1 MYAPVKPNFNKGG
14 IAVKLSPQIKV
25 NDLITKYPFIKDF
38 LMKLDPH
45 FQALDNP
52 LLRKTVGRFATL
64 GKAAM
69 IGGVDIKTMLSGI
82 AGEIKKHT
90 GEDIEVEGVDRGEA
104 ATGPEERIETLKEII
119 KDLHKGENIKVLKQ
133 RFLSLIRDVAP
144 SEIANMEQRLIDEGM
159 PEEEVKRLCDVHV
172 EVFKESL
179 EDKVVPGLPA
189 GHPVHTYMLENR
201 SAEMIIRKMQ
211 AIHDIKQERD
221 HLLKLLNDISA
232 IDIHYS
238 RKENQ
243 LFPILEAHGISGP
256 SKVMWALHDDIRKM
270 IKDTKAAAEKG
281 KVTVDDLKKLIRTL
295 NDMIYKEEHILFPM
309 SLETLGESDWVKV
322 SKGEEEIG
330 YAWIDPPAQWI
341 PSEESYQE
349 MLPSD
354 KIGSVTLDTG
364 LLTVEQINL
373 LLTHLP
379 IDISFVDEHD
389 KVAYYSNTPDRIF
402 PRSPGIIGRLV
413 QNCHPS
419 KSVHIVERILEE
431 FKKGN
436 KDSAEF
442 WIQLK
447 GRFLHIRYFAVR
459 DGQGNYRGTIEVSQ
473 DVTSIRGL
481 EGENRLLDWV

>member
-1 MYAPVKPNFNKGG
+1 M
-14 IAVKLSPQIKV
+14 KLTPQTKV
-25 NDLITKYPFIKDF
+25 NDLITKFPFIKDY
-38 LMKLDPH
+38 LMELNPH

-69 IGGVDIKTMLSGI
+69 IGGMDINILLAKI
-82 AGEIKKHT
+82 AEEIKRQT
-90 GEDIEVEGVDRGEA
+90 GEDLEISGKEQAKTLSE
-104 ATGPEERIETLKEII
+104 PEERLEALKEII
-119 KDLHKGENIKVLKQ
+119 KDLHRGENVKVLKQ
-133 RFLSLIRDVAP
+133 RFLALIRDVAP

-189 GHPVHTYMLENR
+189 GHPVHTFMLENR
-201 SAEMIIRKMQ
+201 AAEMIILKMQ
-211 AIHDIKQERD
+211 AIHDVAREKET
-221 HLLKLLNDISA
+221 LLELLEQLSG
-232 IDIHYS
+232 IDVHYA

-270 IKDTKAAAEKG
+270 LKDAVKAAEG
-281 KVTVDDLKKLIRTL
+281 GTVTTDDLKVLIQTL

-309 SLETLGESDWVKV
+309 ALETLGENDWVKV
-322 SKGEEEIG
+322 NKGEGEIG
-330 YAWIDPPAQWI
+330 YAWIDPPAQWK
-341 PSEESYQE
+341 PSDEGYQE
-349 MLPSD
+349 MLPDD

-389 KVAYYSNTPDRIF
+389 KVAYYSNTADRIF

-413 QNCHPS
+413 QNCHPP
-419 KSVHIVERILEE
+419 KSVHVVEKILEE
-431 FKKGN
+431 FKAGN
-436 KDSAEF
+436 NDSAEF

-447 GRFLHIRYFAVR
+447 GRFLHIRYFAIR
-459 DGQGNYRGTIEVSQ
+459 NGQGDYKGTLEVSQ

-481 EGENRLLDWV
+481 EGENRLLDWE